1 MTRTFSTAALNNTN
15 QLNQIAALINGRN
28 TENLNW
34 LNTLA
39 PNENHA
45 IPATPTA
52 GQVLG
57 ATDAN
62 TLTWLTI
69 TNLIKAGQDATAY
82 TEDDIIL
89 WNNNLYLVLN
99 DYTSG
104 TPFAET
110 ADISRVSGYT
120 SAEIYSQMFSKTRYQ
135 DSYTDAAGERT
146 YNLTDGERY
155 FIDAIPGGI
164 TTETFELPDL
174 SGATTEFSFTILP
187 RERDFTSNPLTI
199 QRNSTDNTAQFFT
212 MANPT
217 SIIADD
223 VTINTNGEFEF
234 IGRREGS
241 QTKWTVIKKDY
252 S

>member
-1 MTRTFSTAALNNTN
+1 MTRTFSTDALNNTL

-28 TENLNW
+28 SEVLSW
-34 LNTLA
+34 LNSLA
-39 PNENHA
+39 PNENHS
-45 IPATPTA
+45 IPAAPTA
-52 GQVLG
+52 GQVL
-57 ATDAN
+57 AAVNAN

-69 TNLIKAGQDATAY
+69 TNLIKAAQDATAY
-82 TEDDIIL
+82 YEDDIIL
-89 WNNNLYLVLN
+89 FNNNLYLVLN

-120 SAEIYSQMFSKTRYQ
+120 DSEIHELMFAKTRYKS
-135 DSYTDAAGERT
+135 SYTDNAGERT
-146 YNLTDGERY
+146 YNLSDGERY

-164 TTETFELPDL
+164 SIETLELPDL
-174 SGATTEFSFTILP
+174 SGATTAFNFTIIP

-199 QRNSTDNTAQFFT
+199 QRNTTDNTAQFFT
-212 MANPT
+212 MTNPT

-223 VTINTNGEFEF
+223 VTINTNGEYEF

-241 QTKWTVIKKDY
+241 QTKWTIIKRDY
-252 S
+252 N